1 MALAGP
7 RTALVALIAAGGVWL
22 YRADVLA
29 PAKAPAPAN
38 ASASSPAGPGAVTTL
53 RASAQ
58 ARNFSIGAGSSAGW
72 MKSDSLYSQTLARE
86 YNVMAGGAQ
95 TWFSRV
101 RTSPTEFKFA
111 DADIVYDFA
120 AANGMLVA

>member
-1 MALAGP
+1 
-7 RTALVALIAAGGVWL
+7 
-22 YRADVLA
+22 
-29 PAKAPAPAN
+29 
-38 ASASSPAGPGAVTTL
+38 
-53 RASAQ
+53 
-58 ARNFSIGAGSSAGW
+58 